1 MVRATNSGLTAL
13 VRPDGAVE
21 VLRVDGRDRMVAGS
35 LAVDL
40 PVPARKEQRT
50 LYLRLREGILLGLA
64 AAPWLLLLLPLA
76 AGAVL
81 RRRRE

>member
-1 MVRATNSGLTAL
+1 
-13 VRPDGAVE
+13 
-21 VLRVDGRDRMVAGS
+21 MVAGS